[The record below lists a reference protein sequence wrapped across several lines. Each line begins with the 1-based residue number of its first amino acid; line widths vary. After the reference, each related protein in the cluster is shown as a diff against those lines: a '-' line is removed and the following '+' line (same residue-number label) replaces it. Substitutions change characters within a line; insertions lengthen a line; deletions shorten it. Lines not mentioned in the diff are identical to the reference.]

1 MSGAGLSQ
9 AVALAVFGDVVPPE
23 HWGEA
28 MRRGAAHRPQGAPGL
43 SPSSVSWVTRSV
55 FPQVCTGLN
64 TTCI

>member
-28 MRRGAAHRPQGAPGL
+28 MRRGAAHRPRGAPGL
-43 SPSSVSWVTRSV
+43 PPSSVSWVTRSV
-55 FPQVCTGLN
+55 NFRRCVLV
-64 TTCI
+64 